1 MVSTHGGPVT
11 DEAVI
16 RRAVESDLPQV
27 ARLAAD
33 LVRMHHQQDGDRFL
47 LVDRVEEGYGRWLL
61 HELGREHAVVL
72 VANVGARIVGYG
84 YGTLEG
90 RDWNMLLD
98 AHGALHDVFV
108 APDARRAGIGV
119 KLVNAMIAALEELGA
134 PRIVLSTMVSNE
146 GAQGLFRRCGF
157 RPTMIE
163 MTRSA
168 AASG

>member
-1 MVSTHGGPVT
+1 MT
-11 DEAVI
+11 DEVLI
-16 RRAVESDLPQV
+16 RRAADSDVPQV

-33 LVRMHHQQDGDRFL
+33 LVRMHHAQDSDRFL
-47 LVDRVEEGYGRWLL
+47 LVDRVEEGYGRWLR

-72 VANVGARIVGYG
+72 VAIRGTHVVGYG

-108 APDARRAGIGV
+108 APDARRTGIGAE
-119 KLVNAMIAALEELGA
+119 LVQAMISALQALGA
-134 PRIVLSTMVSNE
+134 PRIVLSTMVQNE
-146 GAQGLFRRCGF
+146 SAQRLFRRCGF
-157 RPTMIE
+157 RPTMVE

-168 AASG
+168 APPGGSRDG